1 MANPLYGSNKADK
14 AIDYAKSSSIV
25 TTVDRTLLESES
37 GATVFMNAA
46 DTSITLPAAK
56 PGLKFKIGFGI
67 ATTAGAD
74 ILAASGDCFFGIVR
88 LTSTTADQM
97 GVPQIITHATAIAT
111 PADYDTMDFVAATA
125 TIGGSAGDSVD
136 LVAVDDVAW
145 HVNTTLTTSNANP
158 GTVAVIIAS

>member
-1 MANPLYGSNKADK
+1 MANPMYGQNKFDNAVDKVKSN
-14 AIDYAKSSSIV
+14 AIITAI
-25 TTVDRTLLESES
+25 DRTLTVAES

-46 DTSITLPAAK
+46 DISITLPAAA
-56 PGLKFKIGFGI
+56 PGLKYNIIFGV

-74 ILAASGDCFFGIVR
+74 IIAAVGDCFFGIVR

-97 GVPQIITHATAIAT
+97 GVPQIITHATAIAAT
-111 PADYDTMDFVAATA
+111 TDYDLLDFVAATA

-158 GTVAVIIAS
+158 GTVAVIVGT